1 MLSKH
6 TKPFQFECNC
16 RIHVYVS
23 TWCGWSQWKRN
34 CCAQGLQK
42 VNLMGLSVFVCYYH
56 IWTVTVDIGRYDM
69 DNYSDKRFEQY
80 DTHRSFN
87 IWDTQH
93 STQSKPIVAI
103 ISNLCFSVYG
113 FWLFLWD
120 NWNTTTMPY
129 AIGARFQGF
138 LHFGQLAPLSVFFRF
153 SFEFWID
160 QEQKWKKKKFLVSTS
175 CYCNSIMHCH
185 CSFYG
190 GMNSKTFEVFKL
202 L

>member
-1 MLSKH
+1 
-6 TKPFQFECNC
+6 
-16 RIHVYVS
+16 
-23 TWCGWSQWKRN
+23 
-34 CCAQGLQK
+34 
-42 VNLMGLSVFVCYYH
+42 
-56 IWTVTVDIGRYDM
+56 M

-190 GMNSKTFEVFKL
+190 GMNSKTFEVFKFL
-202 L
+202 IEDSSDGLIKINSNNKNMKKYQSEIWVNVRIQTTIYSKRSAIPWCFICLRS